1 MLSKLRRFF
10 FDKVKWNIE
19 RYLYKLV
26 NGNSLNKKIRLWNYY
41 VIFDNIKI
49 KNKLKIKF
57 YDFELDKICDIL
69 NKWFVK

>member
-19 RYLYKLV
+19 KYLYKLV

>member
-1 MLSKLRRFF
+1 MLSKLRKFF
-10 FDKVKWNIE
+10 FDKVKCNIE

-26 NGNSLNKKIRLWNYY
+26 NGNSLDKKIMLWNFY

>member
-1 MLSKLRRFF
+1 MLSKLRFF

>member
-10 FDKVKWNIE
+10 FDKVKWKIE
-19 RYLYKLV
+19 RNLYKLV
-26 NGNSLNKKIRLWNYY
+26 NGNSLDKKIMLWNFY

>member
-1 MLSKLRRFF
+1 M
-10 FDKVKWNIE
+10 
-19 RYLYKLV
+19 YKLV

>member
-26 NGNSLNKKIRLWNYY
+26 SGNSLDKKIMLWNFY

-57 YDFELDKICDIL
+57 
-69 NKWFVK
+69 

>member
-26 NGNSLNKKIRLWNYY
+26 NGNSLDKKIMLWNFY